1 MNKKSCKTFY
11 TSKFQSV
18 YTKMFA
24 DDFAYAWRNMQQSN
38 EQYVLE
44 WESDHLKRLGKALD
58 YIFEGILS
66 MAATEALKFTVL
78 SGKYFFLSKICKLI
92 TSFFIK
98 KITLIKLSLK
108 VFANEIAWLS

>member
-1 MNKKSCKTFY
+1 
-11 TSKFQSV
+11 
-18 YTKMFA
+18 
-24 DDFAYAWRNMQQSN
+24 MQQSN

-78 SGKYFFLSKICKLI
+78 SGKYFFSVKIL
-92 TSFFIK
+92 
-98 KITLIKLSLK
+98 
-108 VFANEIAWLS
+108 